1 MTSRPFDD
9 LRVDHIHFYVTDLAA
24 NLDWLV
30 GGYGFGVYSV
40 AESASRAACRTVG
53 LGKDQIRL
61 LVTQP
66 LASHHP
72 AASYVGRHGDGVAD
86 IALGVADAAAAFET
100 AVRRGARPVAGPARH
115 GQIVTASVFGFGD
128 VVHTFV
134 QRPASGGGS
143 DERAL
148 PGLVPTTAAV
158 SVRDT
163 GLREVDHFA
172 VCVDDGDLAATVE
185 FYERVLDFDLIFTER
200 IEIGR
205 QAITTT
211 VVQSKSGAVTLT
223 LIEPDGSRERGHVAE
238 FLTSHGGPG
247 VQHIAFTADSVVR
260 AIDLIE
266 GRGVDFLSAPA
277 TYYGLLAER
286 LGLARYSVAELQ
298 QHNVLVDEDH
308 YGQLFQIF
316 AKSVHPRDTFFFELI
331 ERAGARTFGSG
342 NIKALYEA
350 VELQRARDAAS
361 YGQTKAAS

>member
-1 MTSRPFDD
+1 MTARPFDD
-9 LRVDHIHFYVTDLAA
+9 MRVDHIHFYVSDLAA

-66 LASHHP
+66 LASHHQ
-72 AASYVGRHGDGVAD
+72 AASYVARHGDGVAD
-86 IALGVADAAAAFET
+86 IALGVPDAAAAYET

-115 GQIVTASVFGFGD
+115 GQLVTASVFGFGD

-134 QRPASGGGS
+134 QRPAGS

-148 PGLVPTTAAV
+148 PGLVAT
-158 SVRDT
+158 SVAGSARDT

-172 VCVDDGDLAATVE
+172 VCVDDGDLAATVS
-185 FYERVLDFDLIFTER
+185 FYERVLDFDQIFTER

-211 VVQSKSGAVTLT
+211 VVQSRSGAVTLT

-266 GRGVDFLSAPA
+266 GRGVDFLGAPA

-350 VELQRARDAAS
+350 VELQRARDAAA
-361 YGQTKAAS
+361 QTKAAS